1 MRRYAAVLLGVL
13 LLGCSS
19 DNSVSADID
28 AAVGVYVLQT
38 INGSSLPYNAGN
50 QGGVDVVIVS
60 DQYTL
65 KTGRTYTRDGT
76 LRLTQFGVT
85 VSQTVTES
93 GSWAL
98 DGATLTLTIG
108 NSSLGQTGN
117 YSGSLTAPSLTI
129 NQMGFVGVYK
139 KS

>member
-1 MRRYAAVLLGVL
+1 MRRSAAVLFGLL

-38 INGSSLPYNAGN
+38 INGSPLPYNAGN
-50 QGGVDVVIVS
+50 QGGVDVVIVN
-60 DQYTL
+60 DQYTIMA
-65 KTGRTYTRDGT
+65 GHTYTSEGT

-85 VSQTVTES
+85 VTQSVTES
-93 GSWAL
+93 GSWTL
-98 DGATLTLTIG
+98 DGATLTLTISS
-108 NSSLGQTGN
+108 SSLGQTGN
-117 YSGSLTAPSLTI
+117 YSGSLTTSSLTL

>member
-1 MRRYAAVLLGVL
+1 MRRYAATLFGLL

-38 INGSSLPYNAGN
+38 VDGSPLPFNAGN
-50 QGGVDVVIVS
+50 QGGVNVVIVN

-65 KTGRTYTRDGT
+65 KSSRTYTREGT
-76 LRLTQFGVT
+76 LRLTEFGT
-85 VSQTVTES
+85 TTTQSVTES
-93 GSWAL
+93 GSWTL
-98 DGATLTLTIG
+98 NGGTLTLTISI
-108 NSSLGQTGN
+108 SSLGQTGN
-117 YSGSLTAPSLTI
+117 YSGSLAAPSLTI

>member
-1 MRRYAAVLLGVL
+1 MRRYAAVLFGLL

-38 INGSSLPYNAGN
+38 IDGSPLPYNAGN

-65 KTGRTYTRDGT
+65 ASARTYTRDGT
-76 LRLTQFGVT
+76 LRLTQFGIT
-85 VSQTVTES
+85 ATQSVTES
-93 GSWAL
+93 GSWTL
-98 DGATLTLTIG
+98 NGGTLTLTIST
-108 NSSLGQTGN
+108 SSLGQTGN
-117 YSGSLTAPSLTI
+117 YSGSLTGSSLSI
-129 NQMGFVGVYK
+129 NEMGFLGVYK
-139 KS
+139 KI